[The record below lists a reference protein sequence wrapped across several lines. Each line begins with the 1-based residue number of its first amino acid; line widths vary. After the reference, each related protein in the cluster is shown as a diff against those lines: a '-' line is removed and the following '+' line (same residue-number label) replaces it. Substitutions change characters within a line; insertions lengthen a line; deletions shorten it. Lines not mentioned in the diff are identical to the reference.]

1 MSDVNG
7 MDRVRWYRSRRNAA
21 VWGAFGAVF
30 LAGTGLA
37 VAQRAAEGAVFCGA
51 IGAALVYTTVGY
63 LRGGVGVSQ
72 SGIAVRSVGGR
83 SVHVPW
89 SQVAGFSSATKKG
102 KNGPY
107 YQLQVQRTEGRPLS
121 TWACAWRQQ
130 SRLRELVATLDEAR
144 SQYTSAGASQ
154 AG

>member
-1 MSDVNG
+1 MSDADG
-7 MDRVRWYRSRRNAA
+7 MDRVRWYRSRGDAA
-21 VWGAFGAVF
+21 VWGSFGAFF
-30 LAGTGLA
+30 LAVFGLA
-37 VAQRAAEGAVFCGA
+37 VPERAAEAMVFCGTV
-51 IGAALVYTTVGY
+51 GAFFVYTAVGY

-72 SGIAVRSVGGR
+72 SGIAVRSVAGR
-83 SVHVPW
+83 TVHVPW
-89 SQVAGFSSATKKG
+89 SHVAGFSIATKRG
-102 KNGPY
+102 KNGRY

-144 SQYTSAGASQ
+144 SQYASAGASQ